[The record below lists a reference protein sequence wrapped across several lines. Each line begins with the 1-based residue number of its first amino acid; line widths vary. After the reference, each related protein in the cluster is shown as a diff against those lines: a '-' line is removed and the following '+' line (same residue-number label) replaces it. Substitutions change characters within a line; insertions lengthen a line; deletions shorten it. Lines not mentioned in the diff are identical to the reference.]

1 LESTKEYKLKLRK
14 LIKAAESFKKLVD
27 VDISKL
33 NIVLKDGIKNGRIQK
48 FEYCVELLW
57 KTIKDYLYFNSSID
71 AKTPKQSVK
80 EFMLA
85 GFIYKKDYLIL
96 LEMLDARNQLSHM
109 YNEKIFEEI
118 NKRMKKYL
126 ITITD
131 VISVLQDKKKIV

>member
-14 LIKAAESFKKLVD
+14 LITAAESFKKLVD
-27 VDISKL
+27 VDISNL

-85 GFIYKKDYLIL
+85 GFINKKDYLIL
-96 LEMLDARNQLSHM
+96 LEMLDARNKLSHM

-118 NKRMKKYL
+118 NKKMKKYL
-126 ITITD
+126 TTITD
-131 VISVLQDKKKIV
+131 VISVLHDKKKIV